1 MLISKY
7 NKALCLIGLINKIR
21 RVNLKVLNKILG
33 GLLIASLA
41 TSTPAVAKIKTV
53 DEFLK
58 EDKVM
63 IYSSP
68 VVNSSNSTNWYA
80 NPYAVLSPTKRH
92 LKPEIMMIYV
102 SSEGYSNGFENLVQL
117 NCKNP
122 IQSHIVHDPLN
133 DRSISFKES
142 MAYPNNRSDK
152 NFVNRLDRG
161 AVEALFNRYC

>member
-1 MLISKY
+1 M
-7 NKALCLIGLINKIR
+7 
-21 RVNLKVLNKILG
+21 KVLNKILG

-80 NPYAVLSPTKRH
+80 NPYAV
-92 LKPEIMMIYV
+92 
-102 SSEGYSNGFENLVQL
+102 N
-117 NCKNP
+117 
-122 IQSHIVHDPLN
+122 
-133 DRSISFKES
+133 KE
-142 MAYPNNRSDK
+142 
-152 NFVNRLDRG
+152 VDRG
-161 AVEALFNRYC
+161 N